1 MASNFREDLKNAI
14 LSHDE
19 VKVSTLRL
27 LISEIKNLE
36 IAKGQ
41 PLIVADIVSVI
52 QKEAKKRK
60 EAAAGFR
67 SGGREEQ
74 AKREVAELAILEAY
88 LPAQISNEELTKI
101 VEDTIT
107 EVGAKSIAD
116 MGKVM
121 GVVMGK
127 VSGQADGGTVSALV
141 KQKLS

>member
-1 MASNFREDLKNAI
+1 M
-14 LSHDE
+14 
-19 VKVSTLRL
+19 
-27 LISEIKNLE
+27 
-36 IAKGQ
+36 
-41 PLIVADIVSVI
+41 
-52 QKEAKKRK
+52 
-60 EAAAGFR
+60 
-67 SGGREEQ
+67 
-74 AKREVAELAILEAY
+74 AELAILEAY